1 MMTAGAVPHL
11 KLMTTQGEGEE
22 GPCPQ
27 PQAPAVQ
34 LFFIQ
39 NFRSSYND
47 TRCSLQHSPRSP
59 QPQLSGVHLLQFV
72 LLCFICLTCIILPLG
87 ELHRDTGYLW
97 YSPKRCRDSNTEM
110 IFRTGM
116 SWATLYIQHS
126 GKVSVASSIG
136 GGLVGWRRFWQK
148 GNYARPGASQPQ
160 PPLTW
165 LCSFQSSWL
174 SSQIANLA
182 GEIWSKFIPKIIL
195 QFGKSSWLFIMT
207 SFLHYFQ
214 E

>member
-1 MMTAGAVPHL
+1 MTACQSFHPCFHSNLTYADFLLLLRGRSLYPVGRQATHLCAAAACSFGKLMMTAGAVPHL

-27 PQAPAVQ
+27 PQALAVQ

-39 NFRSSYND
+39 TFQSPHND

-97 YSPKRCRDSNTEM
+97 YSPKGVEIQTRRWYSELA
-110 IFRTGM
+110 
-116 SWATLYIQHS
+116 WVEPLYIYS
-126 GKVSVASSIG
+126 TVA
-136 GGLVGWRRFWQK
+136 R
-148 GNYARPGASQPQ
+148 SQ
-160 PPLTW
+160 
-165 LCSFQSSWL
+165 
-174 SSQIANLA
+174 
-182 GEIWSKFIPKIIL
+182 
-195 QFGKSSWLFIMT
+195 
-207 SFLHYFQ
+207 
-214 E
+214 